1 MAAAALR
8 FAAGQGHIDG
18 SELVDGEGAA
28 HRLDPAESGEHSR
41 QVVLRHPEHLEIE
54 VLRGPS
60 AQAIAHEAADDDG
73 PAAARARRLGHRDG
87 HVERSSRVGPG
98 HAPIVSPRRNLTES
112 VTVDTVDRLLSDLV
126 AIDSVN
132 PTLVPGAAGEA
143 AIARRLVHEFE
154 AIGLH
159 VEVQE
164 VAPGRP
170 NVVATLDGRAPGRS
184 LMLCGHID
192 TVGVAGMSAPFAPVV
207 RDGRLHGRGAQDMKS
222 GVAAM
227 IDAVR
232 VVAAGGGLAAG
243 RVVVACVVDEEHSS
257 IGADALVTRWRA
269 DAGVV
274 TEPTD
279 LDIAVAHKGFEW
291 AQIDTVGR
299 AAHGSRPAEGVD
311 AILHMGRV
319 LHGAAGTRHPAA
331 GRPAASA
338 PGPGVVARLAHRGR
352 RRAEQLSR
360 SLPAATG
367 AAHPAGGSAR
377 RAGGSRSR
385 ASWRDWPPPTPPSAV
400 APRTLFGRPPYEVDH
415 AHPLPVALTTT
426 ARAAGCRADTIGMS
440 FWTDAAVLGAAGIPS
455 VLFGPTGAGLHS
467 ADEWVDLASV
477 RQCRDALAGLI
488 RDWCR

>member
-1 MAAAALR
+1 M
-8 FAAGQGHIDG
+8 
-18 SELVDGEGAA
+18 
-28 HRLDPAESGEHSR
+28 
-41 QVVLRHPEHLEIE
+41 
-54 VLRGPS
+54 
-60 AQAIAHEAADDDG
+60 
-73 PAAARARRLGHRDG
+73 
-87 HVERSSRVGPG
+87 
-98 HAPIVSPRRNLTES
+98 
-112 VTVDTVDRLLSDLV
+112 DTVDRLLRDLV

-132 PTLVPGAAGEA
+132 PSLVAGAAGEA
-143 AIARRLVHEFE
+143 AIARRLAQEFA
-154 AIGLH
+154 AIGLQ

-164 VAPGRP
+164 VTPGRP

-192 TVGVAGMSAPFAPVV
+192 TVGVSGMTAPFTPVEQ
-207 RDGRLHGRGAQDMKS
+207 DGRLHGRGAQDMKS

-232 VVAAGGGLAAG
+232 VVAGSGGLDTG

-291 AQIDTVGR
+291 AQIDTIGR
-299 AAHGSRPAEGVD
+299 AAHGSRPAEGID

-319 LHGAAGTRHPAA
+319 LLALQELDGRLQDGPSHPRLGTASLHAAIIAGGHELSSYPDRCTLQLERRTLPGEPA
-331 GRPAASA
+331 
-338 PGPGVVARLAHRGR
+338 GVLADEVTAILSRLAADDAAFV
-352 RRAEQLSR
+352 AE
-360 SLPAATG
+360 
-367 AAHPAGGSAR
+367 SA
-377 RAGGSRSR
+377 S
-385 ASWRDWPPPTPPSAV
+385 
-400 APRTLFGRPPYEVDH
+400 LFGRPPYELE
-415 AHPLPVALTTT
+415 ATHPLPVALGAA
-426 ARAAGCRADTIGMS
+426 ARAVGCRAATIGMS

-467 ADEWVDLASV
+467 VDEWVDLASV
-477 RQCRDALAGLI
+477 RQCRDALTGLI